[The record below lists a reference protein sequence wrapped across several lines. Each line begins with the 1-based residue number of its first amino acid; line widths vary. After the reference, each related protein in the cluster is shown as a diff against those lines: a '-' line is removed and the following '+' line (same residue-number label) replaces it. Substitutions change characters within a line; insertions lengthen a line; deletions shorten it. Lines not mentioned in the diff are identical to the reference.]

1 MTQLPAMDF
10 DVLFYDHLIKEEPK
24 LVNKVFSA
32 QRRDEL
38 EKKRVCHCYPFM
50 TGIKFFSVIVFLL
63 GFTV

>member
-1 MTQLPAMDF
+1 MTESPVVDF

-38 EKKRVCHCYPFM
+38 EKRRVPLN
-50 TGIKFFSVIVFLL
+50 LL
-63 GFTV
+63 LPESDFGSN